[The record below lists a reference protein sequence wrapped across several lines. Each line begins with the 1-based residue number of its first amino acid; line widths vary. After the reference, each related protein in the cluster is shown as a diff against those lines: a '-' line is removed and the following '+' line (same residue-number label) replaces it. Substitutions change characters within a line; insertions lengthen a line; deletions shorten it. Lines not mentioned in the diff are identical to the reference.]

1 MVNRAAAWCAAV
13 ILAGALGCDRT
24 SPSGPTTAPPA
35 VDQAWQ
41 ARVIT
46 WGFTGVYFLY
56 SEAGTTPLPAYDNLV
71 MLCNFVRRLAAGR
84 ASPGSLR
91 ILYTTRRPQAE
102 ITDPQNRAWYGP
114 FLDAVASLGTVE
126 FALPS
131 RVEVSLYNVV
141 IYDPCELLER
151 ERERGIV
158 QQYLNRGGAVLVLG
172 DNSCHVSGTPTTQI
186 ANQLLSGLG
195 ISFTSG
201 DPKTRDPLSIPVE
214 QQTGVFEGVAQVSV
228 FRVAPQV
235 VSGNAAALLKD
246 GGNILAA
253 IAPAGSQ

>member
-24 SPSGPTTAPPA
+24 IPSGPTTAPLS

-56 SEAGTTPLPAYDNLV
+56 AEAGTTPLPAYDNLV
-71 MLCNFVRRLAAGR
+71 MLRNFVRRLAEGR
-84 ASPGSLR
+84 ASLGSLR

-114 FLDAVASLGTVE
+114 FLNVMAPLGALE

-131 RVEVSLYNVV
+131 RVEISSYNVV
-141 IYDPCELLER
+141 VYDPCELLER
-151 ERERGIV
+151 ERERDIV
-158 QQYLNRGGAVLVLG
+158 QQYLNRGGSVLVLG
-172 DNSCHVSGTPTTQI
+172 DNSCHVSGTPTGQI

-195 ISFTSG
+195 ISFTSE
-201 DPKTRDPLSIPVE
+201 DPKTRDPLRIPVN
-214 QQTGVFEGVAQVSV
+214 QQTGVLEGVTQVSV